1 LKDPN
6 LHHAGGTGVA
16 GEGACVPGFKFRNI
30 SPRNF
35 VTTLHGTDT
44 SDRRI
49 ILILILGG
57 RSDMSEFEAEVKKA
71 EQELEQSLVPV
82 GGEPV
87 TDKVTTDEFLGDLK
101 MQAQEYGQ
109 KLQDAA
115 AKAKDF
121 ANDKFAQAGDKFKE
135 ISAKDP
141 KELVEDAKEFARQK
155 PGQTILISAAI
166 GLIVGLILKSGR
178 K

>member
-1 LKDPN
+1 
-6 LHHAGGTGVA
+6 
-16 GEGACVPGFKFRNI
+16 
-30 SPRNF
+30 
-35 VTTLHGTDT
+35 
-44 SDRRI
+44 
-49 ILILILGG
+49 
-57 RSDMSEFEAEVKKA
+57 MSEFEAEVKKA

-82 GGEPV
+82 
-87 TDKVTTDEFLGDLK
+87 TDKVTDDEFLGDLK

-109 KLQDAA
+109 KIQDAA
-115 AKAKDF
+115 VRAKDF

-155 PGQTILISAAI
+155 PGQTILISAAV
-166 GLIVGLILKSGR
+166 GLVLGLILKSGR